1 MQTQNNGNNTYRIR
15 INSYIRVPQVRVIL
29 ADGSTAGVMNTW
41 EALKLAQEQGLD
53 LVEINPK
60 SAPPVCKIVDYGKFK
75 YDEKKK
81 QQAAKKS
88 QKTSDLKEIDFRPV
102 TEDNDMNHKLQNA
115 KEFLAEGHKVKFVV
129 KFRGREM
136 AHKEIGKQKLDWM
149 LEQIKDLISGSSM
162 ISLEGKD
169 MSTVVSPKTSK

>member
-1 MQTQNNGNNTYRIR
+1 MQMQNNSNNSYRVR
-15 INSYIRVPQVRVIL
+15 INSYIRVPQVRVVL
-29 ADGSTAGVMNTW
+29 ADGSTAGIMNTW

-60 SAPPVCKIVDYGKFK
+60 SAPPVCKICDYGKLK
-75 YDEKKK
+75 YEEKKK
-81 QQAAKKS
+81 QQQQKKN
-88 QKTSDLKEIDFRPV
+88 QKTADLKEIDFRPV
-102 TEDNDMNHKLQNA
+102 TEDNDMNHKLENA
-115 KEFLAEGHKVKFVV
+115 KQFLAEGHKVKFVV

-149 LEQIKDLISGSSM
+149 LEQIKDLISGNSQ

-169 MSTVVSPKTSK
+169 MSTVVNPKSSK

>member
-1 MQTQNNGNNTYRIR
+1 MQTQNNGNTYRIR
-15 INSYIRVPQVRVIL
+15 INNYIRVPQVRVIL

-41 EALKLAQEQGLD
+41 EALKLAQDQNLD

-149 LEQIKDLISGSSM
+149 LEQLKDLISGNSM

-169 MSTVVSPKTSK
+169 MSTVVSPKSIK